1 MALRLPQSPRRR
13 RRLMYAG
20 AAVGVLAVLAVANA
34 VIGNGAGPGHGTLRD
49 EPAQVWREPRTVKPT
64 AAEKTAAQRTLA
76 TFVRSAVIRRNLA
89 ESWPLATPHMKEGTS
104 HSDWLHGN
112 LPVVPYPAAEYRTSS
127 ARLTYSYRHV
137 LGYDV
142 LVLPKEAD
150 GQQQVYT
157 CELHELGG
165 RWLVD
170 FCYPRKTL

>member
-76 TFVRSAVIRRNLA
+76 T
-89 ESWPLATPHMKEGTS
+89 PHMKEGTS

-142 LVLPKEAD
+142 LVLPKHAD

-157 CELHELGG
+157 CELHELSG